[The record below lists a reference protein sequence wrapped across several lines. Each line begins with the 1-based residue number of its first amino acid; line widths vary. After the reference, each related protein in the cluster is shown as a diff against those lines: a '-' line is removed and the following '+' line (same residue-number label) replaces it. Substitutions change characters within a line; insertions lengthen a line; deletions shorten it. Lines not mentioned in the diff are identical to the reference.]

1 MERLL
6 SDAEIIARSIRQ
18 PADFRVLFD
27 RHFAAIHR
35 YLRHRR
41 GPDAADDLAAETF
54 VRAFAS
60 RSRFRPQGPDARAW
74 LYAIATNLLRDE
86 ARRDVRRGTLLR
98 RLSAEPPPA
107 VAAAIADA
115 PDPALVAALSTLRDD
130 QRDVLLLFAWAELSY
145 EEIAAAMGTRVGTV
159 RSRLSRARARLRR
172 ALEREDAGT
181 APALVGLEGACDER
195 A

>member
-1 MERLL
+1 M
-6 SDAEIIARSIRQ
+6 
-18 PADFRVLFD
+18 
-27 RHFAAIHR
+27 
-35 YLRHRR
+35 
-41 GPDAADDLAAETF
+41 
-54 VRAFAS
+54 
-60 RSRFRPQGPDARAW
+60 
-74 LYAIATNLLRDE
+74 
-86 ARRDVRRGTLLR
+86 RRGTLLR

-130 QRDVLLLFAWAELSY
+130 ERDVLLLFAWAELSY